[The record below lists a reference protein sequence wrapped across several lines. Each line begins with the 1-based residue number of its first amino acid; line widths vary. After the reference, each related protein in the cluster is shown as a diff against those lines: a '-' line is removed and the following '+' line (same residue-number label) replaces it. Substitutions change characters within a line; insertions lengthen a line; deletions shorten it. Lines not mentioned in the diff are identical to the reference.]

1 VYGISNIGNENFR
14 IRGVKFYGDGGA
26 GSRSATV
33 SVRFEPIPAD
43 PLGDRN
49 YGSLVE
55 PDSARR
61 LEQFRTAAVEYG
73 WELHTHSIGDVALRQ
88 TTDAYMKVIDEI
100 RAEDPAADLRSGLL
114 PLRPAHQPLWREPR
128 LSQWDVHKVVG
139 LSSTDLAESM
149 GSGRSTGGKRA
160 RLQSGV
166 VVGELA
172 LASGRR
178 PLVL

>member
-26 GSRSATV
+26 GSRSAAV

-73 WELHTHSIGDVALRQ
+73 WEFHTHSIGDVALRQ

-114 PLRPAHQPLWREPR
+114 PLRPAHQPLWRAPR
-128 LSQWDVHKVVG
+128 LSQWDVHAATPRGAPYAHSALSVVAG
-139 LSSTDLAESM
+139 SRRVARRAGTSAASSATVPREM
-149 GSGRSTGGKRA
+149 PTST
-160 RLQSGV
+160 
-166 VVGELA
+166 
-172 LASGRR
+172 
-178 PLVL
+178 